1 MQNTVQLGADFQK
14 SDSTQQPQEQIAGDG
29 ILAMRVYGRSSFI
42 LGLSKSGRTVQ
53 KRKVDGGE

>member
-29 ILAMRVYGRSSFI
+29 ILATRVYGRSSFI